1 MISSQVASQNQSR
14 VGSALNL
21 ASPAIISQE
30 TTLKANAED
39 HSVPL
44 GQDQVMNKLVSK
56 IAQIYEHGMLK
67 AKKSNE
73 QSPKSLIEKMF
84 KNTSD
89 KDENIATLK
98 ELLSQELQKKYE
110 KVYNKL

>member
-1 MISSQVASQNQSR
+1 
-14 VGSALNL
+14 
-21 ASPAIISQE
+21 
-30 TTLKANAED
+30 
-39 HSVPL
+39 
-44 GQDQVMNKLVSK
+44 
-56 IAQIYEHGMLK
+56 MLK

-73 QSPKSLIEKMF
+73 QSPKSIIEKMF